1 MQTKDRA
8 KRGQKAHAHT
18 VKLGLIHQDIGLD
31 AVPLFAIEH
40 G

>member
-1 MQTKDRA
+1 MQAQDRA
-8 KRGQKAHAHT
+8 ERRQIAHANAI
-18 VKLGLIHQDIGLD
+18 KLSLINQDLGLD